1 MEIEYLSIIRDTVV
15 QILNYSQADLDK
27 FHLDFALIF

>member
-15 QILNYSQADLDK
+15 QILNYSQAHLDK
-27 FHLDFALIF
+27 YHFDFALIF